1 MFLICRY
8 RHRGDPLIIWRLTVC
23 QEAFALVPLFIVLT
37 RLAIFPFNF
46 VARFHRFRELEII
59 DVCGASRKVG
69 FFFDKLLNSDLLY
82 IAICPFIYV
91 IFFRPTFVRYL
102 QIIFFVLFMKVSN
115 NSFISFST
123 IQFYHLQSNSFNFR
137 NQSTSSHLR
146 FIRQNFSKFVIE
158 MIN

>member
-115 NSFISFST
+115 NCFISFST
-123 IQFYHLQSNSFNFR
+123 IICKVIRLTSGTSS
-137 NQSTSSHLR
+137 STSSHLR